1 MGSIFGTIFAFAIVF
16 GILVFVHEFGH
27 FFAAKL
33 VKIRVEVFSWGYGKR
48 LFGVK
53 KGDTDYR
60 VSILPMG
67 GYVKFAGEEVGPEAP
82 KQKVEFRPGDFLA
95 KNRMQRFLVMVMG
108 SVMNILLAVVL
119 LAVINMAG
127 ITVLEYLDQAPV
139 IGWIEPDSPAER
151 ANLQIGD
158 EILSINKRK
167 TKTWNDVR
175 LSVGTKPNR
184 LINLEVKRGEDI
196 FLVQLKTETESQTKY
211 ETGYAGFEGKIRLQV
226 GEITPGSPAE
236 KVGMREGDV
245 ILAVNGEP
253 VHYLHELKIIEDN
266 PGKELE
272 FLIDREGKTL
282 TLHITPRLE
291 EGVGKVGFLRKA
303 KTVFKKYGFFSA
315 FGQSIK
321 GNAKLAF
328 LLINYVRDLLTGEA
342 SAKQVGGPIAIV
354 NFSYSAFR
362 LGFFAML
369 SFMAFVSL
377 QLGIINLFPIPVF
390 DGGQILVLTLEGI
403 FRRDFSPKVKHI
415 VMQIG
420 FVIFIFLLAFLIL
433 NDVVRNLPNGWES
446 LLFWK

>member
-1 MGSIFGTIFAFAIVF
+1 MGTIFGTIFAFAIVF
-16 GILVFVHEFGH
+16 GILVFIHEFGH

-33 VKIRVEVFSWGYGKR
+33 VKIKVEVFSWGYGKR
-48 LFGVK
+48 LFGIK
-53 KGDTDYR
+53 KGGTDYR

-67 GYVKFAGEEVGPEAP
+67 GYVKFAGEEVDQEAP

-95 KNRMQRFLVMVMG
+95 KNRLQRFFVMIMG
-108 SVMNILLAVVL
+108 SLMNILLAVVL

-127 ITVLEYLDQAPV
+127 FAILEHLDQEPV

-151 ANLQIGD
+151 TNLQIGD

-167 TKTWNDVR
+167 TKTWNDVI

-184 LINLEVKRGEDI
+184 LINLEIKRGKDI
-196 FLVQLKTETESQTKY
+196 FTVQLKTESQTKY
-211 ETGYAGFEGKIRLQV
+211 ERGYAGFTGIILNRIVQV
-226 GEITPGSPAE
+226 FPDSPAE
-236 KVGMREGDV
+236 KAGVRVGDV
-245 ILAVNGEP
+245 ILAINGEP
-253 VHYLHELKIIEDN
+253 VHYLQKLEIIQEN
-266 PGKELE
+266 PGKELK
-272 FLIDREGKTL
+272 FLIDREGETL
-282 TLHITPRLE
+282 TLPITPRLE
-291 EGVGKVGFLRKA
+291 EEVGKIGIEREA
-303 KTVFKKYGFFSA
+303 KTIFKKYGFFSA

-321 GNAKLAF
+321 GNVKLAF
-328 LLINYVRDLLTGEA
+328 LLINYVRDLFTGEA

-354 NFSYSAFR
+354 NFSYRAFR

-390 DGGQILVLTLEGI
+390 DGGQILVLTLEGM
-403 FRRDFSPKVKHI
+403 FRRDFSLKVKHI

-420 FVIFIFLLAFLIL
+420 FVIFIFLLVFLIL

>member
-1 MGSIFGTIFAFAIVF
+1 MGTIFGTIFAFAIVF
-16 GILVFVHEFGH
+16 GILVFIHEFGH

-33 VKIRVEVFSWGYGKR
+33 VKIKVEVFSWGYGKR
-48 LFGVK
+48 LFGIK
-53 KGDTDYR
+53 KGGTDYR

-67 GYVKFAGEEVGPEAP
+67 GYVKFAGEEVDQEAP

-95 KNRMQRFLVMVMG
+95 KNRLQRFFVMIMG
-108 SVMNILLAVVL
+108 SLMNILLAVVL

-127 ITVLEYLDQAPV
+127 FVILEHLDQEPV

-151 ANLQIGD
+151 TNLQIGD

-167 TKTWNDVR
+167 TKTWNDVI

-184 LINLEVKRGEDI
+184 LINLEVKRGKDI
-196 FLVQLKTETESQTKY
+196 FTVQLKTESRTKY
-211 ETGYAGFEGKIRLQV
+211 ERGHAGFIGIILNRIVQV
-226 GEITPGSPAE
+226 FPDSPAE
-236 KVGMREGDV
+236 KAGVRVGDV
-245 ILAVNGEP
+245 ILAINGEP
-253 VHYLHELKIIEDN
+253 VHYFQKLEIIEEN
-266 PGKELE
+266 PGKELK
-272 FLIDREGKTL
+272 FLIDREGETL
-282 TLHITPRLE
+282 TLPITPRLE
-291 EGVGKVGFLRKA
+291 EEVGKIGIVREA
-303 KTVFKKYGFFSA
+303 KTIFKKYGFFSA

-321 GNAKLAF
+321 GNVKLAF
-328 LLINYVRDLLTGEA
+328 LLINYVRDLFTGEA

-354 NFSYSAFR
+354 NFSYRAFR

-390 DGGQILVLTLEGI
+390 DGGQILVLTLEGM
-403 FRRDFSPKVKHI
+403 FRRDFSLKVKHI
-415 VMQIG
+415 VMQVG
-420 FVIFIFLLAFLIL
+420 FVIFIFLLVFLIL